1 MEFPNMKV
9 FEYMYFLSGQ
19 PNGSS
24 FFYYLLGMWVL
35 RV

>member
-9 FEYMYFLSGQ
+9 FEYVYFLSEQ
-19 PNGSS
+19 PKDSS